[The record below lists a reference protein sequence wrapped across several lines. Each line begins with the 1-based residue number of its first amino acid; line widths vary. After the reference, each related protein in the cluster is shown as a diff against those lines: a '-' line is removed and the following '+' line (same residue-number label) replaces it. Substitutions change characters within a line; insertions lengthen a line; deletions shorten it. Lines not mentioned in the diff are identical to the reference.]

1 MFIEL
6 GQSILDYLTYLLKLE
21 DKKRKLESDAKTRNI
36 PVPKILKSE
45 IDQVNDMAKRM
56 SDNYGRLIFKYKS
69 LGSSEDGSD
78 VQEKCHSMLQFR
90 TKISLNKMTDL
101 YFYEDVIK
109 IYQKCLRKAF
119 PD

>member
-1 MFIEL
+1 LFIEL
-6 GQSILDYLTYLLKLE
+6 GQSIISYLTHLLKLE
-21 DKKRKLESDAKTRNI
+21 EKKRKLEADAKLRNI

-45 IDQVNDMAKRM
+45 IDMVNELAKRM

-69 LGSSEDGSD
+69 LGLGENGVD

-90 TKISLNKMTDL
+90 TKISLNRVTDL

-109 IYQKCLRKAF
+109 IYQKACRKAF
-119 PD
+119 LD